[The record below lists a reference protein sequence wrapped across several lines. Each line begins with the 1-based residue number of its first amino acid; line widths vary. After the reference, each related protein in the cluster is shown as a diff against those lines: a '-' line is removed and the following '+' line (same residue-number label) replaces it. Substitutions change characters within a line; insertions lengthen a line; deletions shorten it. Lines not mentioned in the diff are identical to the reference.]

1 MVSGTFPLFAVA
13 LVLAASGA
21 CAQSYPSH
29 PIRLIHG
36 FAAGGQGDTIAR
48 VLAQEM
54 PKGLGQP
61 IVVESK
67 PGADGNIASESVA
80 RAQPDGYILLL
91 ATGAVP
97 VSAAIHKSLPFKP
110 VDDFEWISTA
120 MLFSFVISSRNDGK
134 IQSLPDLLQAAKAA
148 PNAVSFGTGG
158 IGARLAGEMLASIA
172 HVKPLHVAYKGD
184 APALVGILG
193 GDTDFVVTPA
203 TIAVP
208 YIKSGKLK
216 ALAITGATRWP
227 GLPDVPTV
235 AEQGFAGFDVR
246 SWIGLAA
253 RAGTPRPIVDRLRSE
268 LLRTIQV
275 PEVRTKLEGFGFEVQ
290 GSTPED
296 MRSRVASEIKQWQKI
311 IVEAGI
317 EQQ

>member
-1 MVSGTFPLFAVA
+1 MVPGKFRSLSAV
-13 LVLAASGA
+13 LVLVAGVA
-21 CAQSYPSH
+21 CAQNYPSH

-48 VLAQEM
+48 ILAQEM

-61 IVVESK
+61 IVVEAK
-67 PGADGNIASESVA
+67 PGADGNIASDTVA
-80 RAQPDGYILLL
+80 KAQPDGYTLLL

-110 VDDFEWISTA
+110 VDDFDWISTA
-120 MLFSFVISSRNDGK
+120 MLFSFVISTQNDGK
-134 IQSLPDLLQAAKAA
+134 LRSLRDLLQAAKAA

-172 HVKPLHVAYKGD
+172 RVKPLHVAYKGD
-184 APALVGILG
+184 APTLIGLLG

-203 TIAVP
+203 TIVVP

-216 ALAITGATRWP
+216 ALGITGATRWP

-235 AEQGFAGFDVR
+235 AEQGFPGFDVR
-246 SWIGLAA
+246 SWIGLAT
-253 RAGTPRPIVDRLRSE
+253 RAGTPRPIIDRLRAE

-275 PEVRTKLEGFGFEVQ
+275 PEIRAKLESFGFEVQ
-290 GSTPED
+290 GSTPEE
-296 MRSRVASEIKQWQKI
+296 MRSRVASEIKQWRSI
-311 IVEAGI
+311 IAEAGI